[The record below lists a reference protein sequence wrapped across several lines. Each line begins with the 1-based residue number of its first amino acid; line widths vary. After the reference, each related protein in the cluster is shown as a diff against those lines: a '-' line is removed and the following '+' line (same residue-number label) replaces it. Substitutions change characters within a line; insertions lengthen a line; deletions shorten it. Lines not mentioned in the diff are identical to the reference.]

1 VIVGVETSLGLE
13 PSGKTGSDGIGAATT
28 IFPQNKL
35 SITTK
40 TTAKNTM
47 RLQRLAFGARNNFRD
62 IPARS
67 ARARAT
73 ALKHRPWESGRI
85 GSIESQVSRILTGG
99 PVGKD
104 YTTGELARAIYAD
117 PLWDQDFRLRKE
129 GEPVPPIKSW
139 MLARIRKAAAAF
151 ADPVGRVGRGHAI
164 LWRARLN
171 QYWWDV
177 RRAKTER
184 DKARR
189 IKR

>member
-1 VIVGVETSLGLE
+1 
-13 PSGKTGSDGIGAATT
+13 
-28 IFPQNKL
+28 
-35 SITTK
+35 
-40 TTAKNTM
+40 M
-47 RLQRLAFGARNNFRD
+47 RLQRLAFGARKNFRD

-85 GSIESQVSRILTGG
+85 GSIESQVSRILTGDS
-99 PVGKD
+99 VGKD
-104 YTTGELARAIYAD
+104 YTTGELARAIYAN
-117 PLWDQDFRLRKE
+117 PTWDQNCRPRQD
-129 GEPVPPIKSW
+129 GEPVPTIKSW

-164 LWRARLN
+164 LWRARPS

-177 RRAKTER
+177 RSAKTER

>member
-1 VIVGVETSLGLE
+1 M
-13 PSGKTGSDGIGAATT
+13 
-28 IFPQNKL
+28 FPRNRL
-35 SITTK
+35 SITTQ
-40 TTAKNTM
+40 TTVKNTM
-47 RLQRLAFGARNNFRD
+47 RLQRLAFGARKNFRD

-67 ARARAT
+67 AQARAT

-85 GSIESQVSRILTGG
+85 GSIESQVGRILTGG
-99 PVGKD
+99 PVGKE
-104 YTTGELARAIYAD
+104 YTTGELARAIYAN
-117 PLWDQDFRLRKE
+117 PLWDQQFQLRRE

-139 MLARIRKAAAAF
+139 MLAQIRKAAATF

-164 LWRARLN
+164 LWRARPN